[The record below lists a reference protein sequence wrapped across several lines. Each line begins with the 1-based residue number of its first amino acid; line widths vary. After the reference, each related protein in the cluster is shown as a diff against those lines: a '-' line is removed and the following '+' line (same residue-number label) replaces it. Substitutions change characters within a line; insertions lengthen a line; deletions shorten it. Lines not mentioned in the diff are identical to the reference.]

1 MDNPVGAQVGMSS
14 CREKDAKER
23 GRSGWRHDLP
33 PLPGETTMSIRDRE
47 DRPSEPTGDILT
59 FQHEDDPEVG
69 PSPEPEPLGKPLVAF
84 EALPVKTVPSS
95 W

>member
-1 MDNPVGAQVGMSS
+1 
-14 CREKDAKER
+14 
-23 GRSGWRHDLP
+23 
-33 PLPGETTMSIRDRE
+33 MSIRDRE